1 MRAAM
6 LVTIAMLVSGC
17 AGPSPSR
24 SVSPAGQVEM
34 AVVALDPAG
43 RYLTHKAPVSVQHP
57 TRAASKDLA
66 PSGKLRAAIN
76 FGNPIL
82 AYKDVASGEARGAS
96 VDLARE
102 LGRKLNVPVE
112 LVLYTA
118 AGKVVDGLKAN
129 EWDVAFYAIDPV
141 RAADT
146 EFTAPYVVIEGA
158 YLVSK
163 QSSIQTND
171 DVDREGV
178 RIVVGKGSAY
188 DLFLTREIRRA
199 TLVRAPTSPAVTD
212 VMVAQKLEVA
222 AGVKQQLIADAKR
235 YPGLRLLDGRFM
247 EINQAMAM
255 PKGRVEGARYLA
267 AFVEEIKS
275 SGFVADAL
283 KRHNIDGARVAAAGR

>member
-1 MRAAM
+1 MRAAIA
-6 LVTIAMLVSGC
+6 VTIAMLVSGC

-24 SVSPAGQVEM
+24 SVSAAGQVEM
-34 AVVALDPAG
+34 AVFALDPAR
-43 RYLTHKAPVSVQHP
+43 RYLTHKAPVSVQRP
-57 TRAASKDLA
+57 SRAVITDLV

-82 AYKDVASGEARGAS
+82 ANKDAASGEACGVS

-102 LGRKLNVPVE
+102 LGRKLNVAVE

-146 EFTAPYVVIEGA
+146 EFTAPYVMIEGA
-158 YLVSK
+158 YLVSQ
-163 QSSIQTND
+163 QSSIQSND
-171 DVDREGV
+171 DIDRDGV

-188 DLFLTREIRRA
+188 DLYLTREIKRA
-199 TLVRAPTSPAVTD
+199 KLVRAPTSPAVTD

-235 YPGLRLLDGRFM
+235 YSGLRLLDGRFM
-247 EINQAMAM
+247 EISQAMAM

-267 AFVEEIKS
+267 AFVEEMKL

>member
-1 MRAAM
+1 M
-6 LVTIAMLVSGC
+6 LLAGC
-17 AGPSPSR
+17 GGPSPSR

-57 TRAASKDLA
+57 SRAAITDLA
-66 PSGKLRAAIN
+66 PAGKLRAAVN

-82 AYKDVASGEARGAS
+82 ANKDPASGTARGVA

-102 LGRKLNVPVE
+102 LGRRLNVPVE

-118 AGKVVDGLKAN
+118 AGKVVEGLKAH
-129 EWDVAFYAIDPV
+129 EWDIAFYAIDPV
-141 RAADT
+141 RATDT
-146 EFTAPYVVIEGA
+146 EFTGPYVMIEGA
-158 YLVSK
+158 YLVAE
-163 QSSIQTND
+163 QSPIQSND

-188 DLFLTREIRRA
+188 DLYLTREIKRA
-199 TLVRAPTSPAVTD
+199 KLVRAPTSSAVTD
-212 VMVAQKLEVA
+212 VMVAQRLEVA

-255 PKGRVEGARYLA
+255 PKGRVEGARYLV
-267 AFVEEIKS
+267 AFVEEMKL